1 MRYEAVGKPLGGAK
15 KYRWKS
21 SGLTLEDLDE
31 LNLKEKYQFVKKN
44 NIWKKPNYEELVASG
59 LPIRVAYYMKKFEIR
74 YLLNR
79 LFLIMRQRMKLKKY
93 VKTTP
98 AL

>member
-59 LPIRVAYYMKKFEIR
+59 LPIRVAYYMKKIR
-74 YLLNR
+74 DSL
-79 LFLIMRQRMKLKKY
+79 
-93 VKTTP
+93 P
-98 AL
+98 AQPFFFPRF